1 MKLQQSLTYSDVLIK
16 PNFSTIKS
24 RSEVT
29 LDYNF
34 VGMDLGLPV
43 ISSNMDSVTSPAL
56 CAVLSSKGGVGALHR
71 FQSIDK
77 NVEQFYNSIDLSVNS
92 KTLSKY
98 NKKPIVSFGIGDAEY
113 ERALTLFEAGAET
126 LLLDVAH
133 GAGIHVVEQYDRV
146 RARVGKN
153 ASIIVGNFDNY
164 ESLNA
169 FLHHIKS
176 GQLPNAIKVG
186 VGNGGAC
193 TTRVVTGC
201 GGGMITALMDC
212 AQTLLP
218 LIADGGIKASGDIA
232 KALAAGASAVMV
244 GSLLAGTEESPGII
258 KRTGRLSN
266 GELVWPTQEMSFQ
279 DDLNLKKSLNNIFNN
294 DYLFVTGIEK
304 YKQYRGSASLES
316 YEVQGK
322 VSEHRTPEG
331 ESMLLPYKGPAG
343 PILDSLSAG
352 LKSAFAYTDSRS
364 IYEFKEK
371 AKLTQVSFATFQEN
385 HAHSKG

>member
-212 AQTLLP
+212 AQTRIP

-244 GSLLAGTEESPGII
+244 GSLLAGTEESPGERMWDTAHGLAT
-258 KRTGRLSN
+258 KEFVYPKKYNPLTGQE
-266 GELVWPTQEMSFQ
+266 ELVEVTV
-279 DDLNLKKSLNNIFNN
+279 NLPC
-294 DYLFVTGIEK
+294 